1 MKRKSI
7 RKTTRG
13 SAAAAT
19 AEPTTSAQSHPA
31 VRAPR
36 RSRLSAVPLAADE
49 PKPRIAA
56 KPRSRRAPSR
66 SRGRAVAP
74 RPLGPI
80 SRALISVYDKD
91 GVVELARELSGMG
104 IEILSTG
111 GTARLLLDN
120 GIEVDRIASYTGFP
134 EMLDGRVKTLH
145 PKIHAGIMAVRNND
159 KHMKDIRRAGFEP
172 IDLVVCNLYPFEK
185 TAAMPGIGLD
195 EVVEMID
202 VGGPTMVRAAAKN
215 FRHVGIVVDPLDYR
229 RTVAQILERGDLPL
243 PYRFDLARKAFQ
255 HVAAYDTAIFSYLS
269 RLQPDGT
276 LPPDRRSPFPDRLAL
291 DFVKVQ
297 DLRYG
302 ENPHQTAGFYREIS
316 SAGPSIAS
324 ALKLQGKDLS
334 FNNIVDLDSALALLS
349 EFDRPASVIIK
360 HSNPCGAAV
369 GDTALEAYTRAFETD
384 PMSAFGG
391 VIGLNVPL
399 DRETA
404 EAVSRQFV
412 EVVVAPSIAPEAI
425 EVLASKKQLRLL
437 EVGNLREYH
446 FGGFDLKRVNAGLLV
461 QEWDVCDAREDDL
474 RVVTRRAP
482 TAEEMQAL
490 LFAWKVVKHVRSNAI
505 VYAAKDR
512 TLGIG
517 AGQMSRVDSA
527 RIGAE
532 KANRPLAGSVLASDA
547 FFPFRDGLDEAAAR
561 GVTAVIQPG
570 GSVRD
575 QERIA
580 AADEHGIAM
589 VFTGYRHFR
598 H

>member
-1 MKRKSI
+1 
-7 RKTTRG
+7 
-13 SAAAAT
+13 
-19 AEPTTSAQSHPA
+19 
-31 VRAPR
+31 
-36 RSRLSAVPLAADE
+36 
-49 PKPRIAA
+49 
-56 KPRSRRAPSR
+56 
-66 SRGRAVAP
+66 
-74 RPLGPI
+74 
-80 SRALISVYDKD
+80 
-91 GVVELARELSGMG
+91 
-104 IEILSTG
+104 
-111 GTARLLLDN
+111 
-120 GIEVDRIASYTGFP
+120 
-134 EMLDGRVKTLH
+134 
-145 PKIHAGIMAVRNND
+145 
-159 KHMKDIRRAGFEP
+159 
-172 IDLVVCNLYPFEK
+172 
-185 TAAMPGIGLD
+185 MPGIGLD

-276 LPPDRRSPFPDRLAL
+276 LPPDRRSTFPDRLAL

-334 FNNIVDLDSALALLS
+334 FNNIVDLDAALALLS

-437 EVGNLREYH
+437 EVGNMREYR
-446 FGGFDLKRVNAGLLV
+446 FEGFDLKRVNAGLLV

-575 QERIA
+575 QETIA